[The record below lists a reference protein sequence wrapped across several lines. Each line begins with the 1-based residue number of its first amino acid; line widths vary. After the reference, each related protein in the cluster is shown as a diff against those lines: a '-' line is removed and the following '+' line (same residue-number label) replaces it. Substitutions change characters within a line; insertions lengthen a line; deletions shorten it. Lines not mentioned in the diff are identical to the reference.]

1 VRDEWVELAGEMPTK
16 DLREHIK
23 EIRKKE
29 KEENLDLKKVFTDQY
44 LERMTAILN
53 CSRTE
58 LNFKLALYFQDAD
71 PEAVKQ
77 VVRERQRRFES
88 ETAKEDNN

>member
-1 VRDEWVELAGEMPTK
+1 
-16 DLREHIK
+16 
-23 EIRKKE
+23 
-29 KEENLDLKKVFTDQY
+29 
-44 LERMTAILN
+44 MTAILN